1 MKLASRMDHIH
12 SSGIRRVF
20 DLAAKLKDPANL
32 SIGQPD
38 FPPPKQVLDAA
49 ADAIRGGFSA
59 YTQTQ
64 GILELRQAV
73 ARKLKE
79 RNGIA
84 ADPENVLITSGVM
97 GGITLAFTALIDPG
111 DEFMMTDPFF
121 LAYPH
126 LVRLMEGVPVEV
138 DTYPSFLPDIGRL
151 KKALTERTKALVLN
165 SPANPTGA
173 VYPRSLVKKLAA
185 FASSNDLLVISD
197 EIYERFL
204 YEGEHV
210 SIGSLHEK
218 TLTLNGFSKSH
229 AVPGWRVGYATGPE
243 ELIAAMKKLQQ
254 YTFVCAPS
262 FAQKALASTMDADIW
277 EHVKHYR
284 EKRDRLCR
292 ELKGF
297 RFTKPEGA
305 FYLFPEAPGGDAS
318 AFVERAI
325 QRGVLVIPGNVFSHR
340 DTHFRISFAAPD
352 REIERGIAVLRELA
366 QARAEPAAR

>member
-1 MKLASRMDHIH
+1 M
-12 SSGIRRVF
+12 
-20 DLAAKLKDPANL
+20 
-32 SIGQPD
+32 
-38 FPPPKQVLDAA
+38 
-49 ADAIRGGFSA
+49 
-59 YTQTQ
+59 
-64 GILELRQAV
+64 
-73 ARKLKE
+73 
-79 RNGIA
+79 
-84 ADPENVLITSGVM
+84 
-97 GGITLAFTALIDPG
+97 
-111 DEFMMTDPFF
+111 
-121 LAYPH
+121 
-126 LVRLMEGVPVEV
+126 
-138 DTYPSFLPDIGRL
+138 
-151 KKALTERTKALVLN
+151 
-165 SPANPTGA
+165 
-173 VYPRSLVKKLAA
+173 
-185 FASSNDLLVISD
+185 
-197 EIYERFL
+197 
-204 YEGEHV
+204 
-210 SIGSLHEK
+210 
-218 TLTLNGFSKSH
+218 
-229 AVPGWRVGYATGPE
+229 PGWRVGYATGPE